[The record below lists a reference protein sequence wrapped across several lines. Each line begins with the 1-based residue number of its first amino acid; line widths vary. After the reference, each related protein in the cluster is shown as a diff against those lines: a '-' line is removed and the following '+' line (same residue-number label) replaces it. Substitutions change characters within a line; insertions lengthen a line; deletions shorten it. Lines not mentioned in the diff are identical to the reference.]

1 MRYYETLYIVD
12 PNLDSKILEKTMT
25 EIEQELS
32 KTKSKVINHR
42 VWDKKRLAY
51 QILNHKY
58 GSYVILQFEVGDV
71 KKMVD
76 FDVWMK
82 LNNIVLRH
90 MTVLLSQKPEIY
102 EEGTTS
108 DDGNVDQKKVSEKEE
123 EVTSSLEGEKHDDNE
138 NQSSEESDIKEE
150 DE

>member
-12 PNLDSKILEKTMT
+12 PNLDSKILEKTMI

-58 GSYVILQFEVGDV
+58 GSYIILQFEVGDV
-71 KKMVD
+71 TKMID

-102 EEGTTS
+102 EEGTS
-108 DDGNVDQKKVSEKEE
+108 DDGNVDQKKVSENEE

-138 NQSSEESDIKEE
+138 NQSSEESGTKEE
-150 DE
+150 GE

>member
-12 PNLDSKILEKTMT
+12 PNLDNKILEKTMT

-58 GSYVILQFEVGDV
+58 GSYIILQFEVGDV
-71 KKMVD
+71 TKMVE

-108 DDGNVDQKKVSEKEE
+108 DDENVDQKQMSENKE
-123 EVTSSLEGEKHDDNE
+123 EVTSSPEGEKHDDNE

>member
-58 GSYVILQFEVGDV
+58 GSYIILQFEVGDV
-71 KKMVD
+71 TKMVD

-102 EEGTTS
+102 EEVTNN
-108 DDGNVDQKKVSEKEE
+108 DENVDQKKVSESIE
-123 EVTSSLEGEKHDDNE
+123 EVTPSSEGEKHEDGGT
-138 NQSSEESDIKEE
+138 QSSEELDINEE

>member
-12 PNLDSKILEKTMT
+12 PNLDNKIWEKTMT

-108 DDGNVDQKKVSEKEE
+108 DDENVDQKQMSENKEE
-123 EVTSSLEGEKHDDNE
+123 ATSSPEGEKHDDNK

>member
-58 GSYVILQFEVGDV
+58 GSYIILQFEVGDV
-71 KKMVD
+71 TKMVD

-102 EEGTTS
+102 EEGTS
-108 DDGNVDQKKVSEKEE
+108 DDGNVEQKRVSERGKKVTSLPEGAKHEDSE
-123 EVTSSLEGEKHDDNE
+123 T
-138 NQSSEESDIKEE
+138 QSSEELDIKEE
-150 DE
+150 GE

>member
-71 KKMVD
+71 TKMVD

-108 DDGNVDQKKVSEKEE
+108 DDGNVDQKKVSENEE

-138 NQSSEESDIKEE
+138 NQLSEESGTKEE

>member
-1 MRYYETLYIVD
+1 
-12 PNLDSKILEKTMT
+12 MT

-51 QILNHKY
+51 QISNHKY
-58 GSYVILQFEVGDV
+58 GSYIILQFEVGDV
-71 KKMVD
+71 TKMVD

-102 EEGTTS
+102 EEVTS
-108 DDGNVDQKKVSEKEE
+108 DDGNIDQKEVSESIA
-123 EVTSSLEGEKHDDNE
+123 EVTPSPEGQKHEDSETQLGEEPDINE
-138 NQSSEESDIKEE
+138 ENE
-150 DE
+150 

>member
-71 KKMVD
+71 TKMVD

-108 DDGNVDQKKVSEKEE
+108 DDGNVDQKKVSENEE
-123 EVTSSLEGEKHDDNE
+123 EVISSLEGEKHDDNE
-138 NQSSEESDIKEE
+138 DQSSEESGTKEE

>member
-71 KKMVD
+71 TKMID

-90 MTVLLSQKPEIY
+90 MTVLLSKKPEIY

-108 DDGNVDQKKVSEKEE
+108 DDGNVDQKKVSENEE

-138 NQSSEESDIKEE
+138 NQSSEESGTKEE
-150 DE
+150 GE

>member
-25 EIEQELS
+25 EIERELS

-58 GSYVILQFEVGDV
+58 GSYIILQFEVGDV
-71 KKMVD
+71 TKMVE

-108 DDGNVDQKKVSEKEE
+108 DDENVDQKQMSENKE
-123 EVTSSLEGEKHDDNE
+123 EVTSSPEGEKHDDNE

>member
-90 MTVLLSQKPEIY
+90 MTVLLSEKPEIY

-108 DDGNVDQKKVSEKEE
+108 DDGNVDQKKVSENEE

-138 NQSSEESDIKEE
+138 NQLSEESGTKEE

>member
-71 KKMVD
+71 TKMID

-102 EEGTTS
+102 EEGTS
-108 DDGNVDQKKVSEKEE
+108 DDGNVDQKKVSENEE

-138 NQSSEESDIKEE
+138 NQSSEESGTKEE
-150 DE
+150 GE

>member
-138 NQSSEESDIKEE
+138 NQSSEESDTKEE
-150 DE
+150 GE

>member
-51 QILNHKY
+51 QISNHKY
-58 GSYVILQFEVGDV
+58 GSYIILQFEVGDV
-71 KKMVD
+71 TKMVD

-102 EEGTTS
+102 EEVTNN
-108 DDGNVDQKKVSEKEE
+108 DENVDQKKVSESIE
-123 EVTSSLEGEKHDDNE
+123 EVTPSSEGEKHEDGGT
-138 NQSSEESDIKEE
+138 QSSEELDINEE

>member
-12 PNLDSKILEKTMT
+12 PNLDNKILEKTMT

-58 GSYVILQFEVGDV
+58 GSYIILQFEVGDV
-71 KKMVD
+71 TKMVD

-82 LNNIVLRH
+82 LNNIVFRH

-102 EEGTTS
+102 EEVTNN
-108 DDGNVDQKKVSEKEE
+108 DENVDQKKVSESIE
-123 EVTSSLEGEKHDDNE
+123 EVKPSSEGEKHEDGE
-138 NQSSEESDIKEE
+138 TQPSEELDINEE

>member
-58 GSYVILQFEVGDV
+58 GSYIILQFEVGDV
-71 KKMVD
+71 TKMVD

-102 EEGTTS
+102 EEETS
-108 DDGNVDQKKVSEKEE
+108 DDGNVDQKKVSEREE
-123 EVTSSLEGEKHDDNE
+123 KVTSLPEGEKHEDSE
-138 NQSSEESDIKEE
+138 TQSSKELDIKEE
-150 DE
+150 GE

>member
-12 PNLDSKILEKTMT
+12 PNLDNSILEKTMT
-25 EIEQELS
+25 EIEKELS

-42 VWDKKRLAY
+42 IWDKKRLAY
-51 QILNHKY
+51 KILNHKY
-58 GSYVILQFEVGDV
+58 GSYIILQFEAGDLA
-71 KKMVD
+71 KMQD

-102 EEGTTS
+102 KEPI
-108 DDGNVDQKKVSEKEE
+108 SELENKKEE
-123 EVTSSLEGEKHDDNE
+123 ADPVEKKKSNSSV
-138 NQSSEESDIKEE
+138 E
-150 DE
+150 DEQSYTKENEPLVELDEAKENE

>member
-12 PNLDSKILEKTMT
+12 PNLDSKILEKKMT

-58 GSYVILQFEVGDV
+58 GSYIILQFEVGDV
-71 KKMVD
+71 TKMVE

-108 DDGNVDQKKVSEKEE
+108 GDGNVDQKQMSENKEE
-123 EVTSSLEGEKHDDNE
+123 ATSSPEGEKHDDNE

>member
-138 NQSSEESDIKEE
+138 NQSSEESGTKEE
-150 DE
+150 GE

>member
-12 PNLDSKILEKTMT
+12 SNLDSKILEKTMT

-58 GSYVILQFEVGDV
+58 GSYIILQFEVGDV
-71 KKMVD
+71 TKMVE

-108 DDGNVDQKKVSEKEE
+108 GDGNVDQKQMSENKE
-123 EVTSSLEGEKHDDNE
+123 EVTSTPEGEKHEDNE

>member
-12 PNLDSKILEKTMT
+12 PNLDNKIWEKTMT

-108 DDGNVDQKKVSEKEE
+108 DDENVDQKQMSENKKEI
-123 EVTSSLEGEKHDDNE
+123 TSSPEGEKHDDNE

>member
-12 PNLDSKILEKTMT
+12 PNLDSKILEKTMI

-58 GSYVILQFEVGDV
+58 GSYIILQFEVGDV
-71 KKMVD
+71 TKMID

-108 DDGNVDQKKVSEKEE
+108 DDGNVDQKKGSENEE
-123 EVTSSLEGEKHDDNE
+123 EVTSSVEGEKHDDNE
-138 NQSSEESDIKEE
+138 NQSSEESGTKEE

>member
-58 GSYVILQFEVGDV
+58 GSYIILQFEVGDV

-108 DDGNVDQKKVSEKEE
+108 DDENVDQKQMSENKE
-123 EVTSSLEGEKHDDNE
+123 EVTSSPEGEKHEDGGT
-138 NQSSEESDIKEE
+138 QSSEELDINEE

>member
-12 PNLDSKILEKTMT
+12 PNLDNSILEKTMT
-25 EIEQELS
+25 EIEKELS

-42 VWDKKRLAY
+42 IWDKKRLAY

-58 GSYVILQFEVGDV
+58 GSYIILQFEVGDLA
-71 KKMVD
+71 KMQD

-102 EEGTTS
+102 KEPI
-108 DDGNVDQKKVSEKEE
+108 SELENKKEE
-123 EVTSSLEGEKHDDNE
+123 ADPVEKKKSNSSV
-138 NQSSEESDIKEE
+138 E
-150 DE
+150 DEQSYTKENEPLVEINEAKENE

>member
-1 MRYYETLYIVD
+1 MKQNENKNNERIW
-12 PNLDSKILEKTMT
+12 N
-25 EIEQELS
+25 

-42 VWDKKRLAY
+42 IWDKKRLAY

-58 GSYVILQFEVGDV
+58 GSYIILQFEVGDLA
-71 KKMVD
+71 KMQD

-102 EEGTTS
+102 KEAISALE
-108 DDGNVDQKKVSEKEE
+108 NKKEE
-123 EVTSSLEGEKHDDNE
+123 ADPIEKKKNISS
-138 NQSSEESDIKEE
+138 IE
-150 DE
+150 DEQSYTKENEPLVELDEAKENE

>member
-90 MTVLLSQKPEIY
+90 MTVLLSQKPEIF

-138 NQSSEESDIKEE
+138 NQSSEESDTKEE
-150 DE
+150 GE

>member
-12 PNLDSKILEKTMT
+12 SNLDNSILEKTMT
-25 EIEQELS
+25 EIEKELS

-42 VWDKKRLAY
+42 IWDKKRLAY

-58 GSYVILQFEVGDV
+58 GSYIILQFEVGDLA
-71 KKMVD
+71 KMQD

-102 EEGTTS
+102 KEAISALE
-108 DDGNVDQKKVSEKEE
+108 NKKEE
-123 EVTSSLEGEKHDDNE
+123 ADPIEKKKNISS
-138 NQSSEESDIKEE
+138 IE
-150 DE
+150 DEQSYTKENEPLVELDEAKENE

>member
-71 KKMVD
+71 TKMVD

-90 MTVLLSQKPEIY
+90 MTVLLSEKPEIY

-138 NQSSEESDIKEE
+138 NQSSEESDTKEE
-150 DE
+150 GE

>member
-12 PNLDSKILEKTMT
+12 PNLDSKILEKTMI

-58 GSYVILQFEVGDV
+58 GSYIILQFEVGDV
-71 KKMVD
+71 TKMID

-108 DDGNVDQKKVSEKEE
+108 DDGNVDQKKVSENEE
-123 EVTSSLEGEKHDDNE
+123 EVTSSVEGEKHDDNE
-138 NQSSEESDIKEE
+138 NQSSEESGTKEE

>member
-71 KKMVD
+71 TKMVD

-90 MTVLLSQKPEIY
+90 MTVFLSQKPEIY
-102 EEGTTS
+102 KEGTTS
-108 DDGNVDQKKVSEKEE
+108 DDGNVDQKKGSENEE

-138 NQSSEESDIKEE
+138 NQTSEESGTKEE

>member
-58 GSYVILQFEVGDV
+58 GSYIILQFEVGDV
-71 KKMVD
+71 TKMVD

-102 EEGTTS
+102 EEGNS
-108 DDGNVDQKKVSEKEE
+108 DDGKVEQKRVSER
-123 EVTSSLEGEKHDDNE
+123 GEKVPSLPESEKHEDSE
-138 NQSSEESDIKEE
+138 TQSSEELDIKEE
-150 DE
+150 GE

>member
-58 GSYVILQFEVGDV
+58 GSYIILQFEVSDIT
-71 KKMVD
+71 KMVD

-102 EEGTTS
+102 EEQTS
-108 DDGNVDQKKVSEKEE
+108 DEGDVDQKKVSENEQE
-123 EVTSSLEGEKHDDNE
+123 ITLSPEGEKNE
-138 NQSSEESDIKEE
+138 DSETQSNEELDIKEE
-150 DE
+150 GE